1 MGLPKKIKKYIPL
14 TESKTLL
21 PRRRELRDQIEADGT
36 FLPKSLLHADLD
48 RGFLDFVRDELKCVV
63 EGKTIPM
70 IDILITTQNWAQF
83 VETWDFQNI
92 DKNSEPPFITVIR
105 TPEVKYGNNPSIIYN
120 IPNRKLY
127 FYAKVPTWDGNK
139 NGYDIYKIP
148 QPVPVDITYT
158 VAIICNRMRE
168 VNKFNQIVIEK
179 FASLQAYQ
187 TIKGHYIPIKMNS
200 ITDESVMELEKR
212 KYYIQKYEFTMNGF
226 LIDEDQFEVS
236 PAITRTFQIFETE
249 TKYKKNKYRSKI
261 PPEPATYDL
270 VFPITSD
277 EVEELFNYT
286 LNLNLT
292 FTDNISSFQV
302 YINGDYYGNDLDK
315 IIWCF
320 RWGRCYEFKVRHKKK
335 VCVKQEYKND
345 NAIRNLILR
354 ILWVDKRVKDNT
366 PNMRKEIGD
375 DKDRLIAYYKD
386 NYGAV

>member
-1 MGLPKKIKKYIPL
+1 MALPKKIKKYIPL

-21 PRRRELRDQIEADGT
+21 PRRRELRDMIEADGT

-70 IDILITTQNWAQF
+70 IDILITTQNWSQF

-92 DKNSEPPFITVIR
+92 DKNTEPPFITVIR
-105 TPEVKYGNNPSIIYN
+105 TPEVKYGNNPSIVYT
-120 IPNRKLY
+120 IPNRRLY

-179 FASLQAYQ
+179 FSSLQSYQ
-187 TIKGHYIPIKMNS
+187 TIKGHYIPIKMNN
-200 ITDESVMELEKR
+200 ITDESVMDLEKR
-212 KYYIQKYEFTMNGF
+212 KYYIQKYEFTMMGF

-236 PAITRTFQIFETE
+236 PAITRSFQLFETE
-249 TKYKKNKYRSKI
+249 TPYKKRRQKRAQ
-261 PPEPATYDL
+261 PPEPTVYDV
-270 VFPITSD
+270 VFPVTTD

-286 LNLNLT
+286 FKMNLT
-292 FTDNISSFQV
+292 QSNNISSFQV
-302 YINGDYYGNDLDK
+302 YINGDYYGNDLTEIQINTNDT
-315 IIWCF
+315 ILFQI
-320 RWGRCYEFKVRHKKK
+320 VRLDATQ
-335 VCVKQEYKND
+335 VASLVYVESLN
-345 NAIRNLILR
+345 
-354 ILWVDKRVKDNT
+354 
-366 PNMRKEIGD
+366 
-375 DKDRLIAYYKD
+375 
-386 NYGAV
+386 